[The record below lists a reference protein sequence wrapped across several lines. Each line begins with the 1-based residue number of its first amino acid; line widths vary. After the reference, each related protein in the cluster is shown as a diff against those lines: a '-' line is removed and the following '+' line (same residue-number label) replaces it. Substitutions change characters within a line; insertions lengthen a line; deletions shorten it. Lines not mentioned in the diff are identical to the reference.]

1 MNDCKGHLK
10 AIADRRLSAADHF
23 IDLVVET
30 FGVSVDD
37 AEKVFAAYRRTKVIK
52 LDSWMGRYALA
63 HGAFWAFWEPE
74 VIRRAIEMENER
86 DTKYAEKR
94 RCKTT

>member
-63 HGAFWAFWEPE
+63 HGAFWEKK
-74 VIRRAIEMENER
+74 VIRRAIKMENDR
-86 DTKYAEKR
+86 DAKYEEKR
-94 RCKTT
+94 R